1 MYVPCFQSPHS
12 EPVNMFK
19 AKGRFA
25 LHLSASQLTA
35 FFIFSLICSLWSPTG
50 VALAQDNNHISVW
63 SSLSSPA
70 KRWNSQVGLRA
81 LEYYFVLHST
91 FIHVV
96 WLMLAISPDETVPQQ
111 DMIDGSHIPNPYLHQ
126 TLWAIYF
133 CQQPRNSDVPTGV
146 GKTCFFPEIS
156 FCTRSIFNP
165 FRCLIHMQSKWS
177 FQPVKWEALCLL
189 KFLIWISCFVLEL
202 SIWTVLP
209 WLSFLTHL
217 SDVWP
222 HSLAPLSLIRVEQ
235 SLSCDKWNGENYS
248 LKIYSV

>member
-12 EPVNMFK
+12 EPVNVFK

-25 LHLSASQLTA
+25 LHLSVSQLTA

-111 DMIDGSHIPNPYLHQ
+111 DMIDGSHIPNPYPPSDP
-126 TLWAIYF
+126 A
-133 CQQPRNSDVPTGV
+133 RNLFLPTTKKFG
-146 GKTCFFPEIS
+146 CPYRCWENLFFPEIS

-222 HSLAPLSLIRVEQ
+222 HSLTPLSLIRVEQ
-235 SLSCDKWNGENYS
+235 SLSCDKWNGENCS

>member
-1 MYVPCFQSPHS
+1 MKFTSWTAGTGVLFCAPLHIHS
-12 EPVNMFK
+12 
-19 AKGRFA
+19 
-25 LHLSASQLTA
+25 
-35 FFIFSLICSLWSPTG
+35 CSLTDAGNFP
-50 VALAQDNNHISVW
+50 
-63 SSLSSPA
+63 
-70 KRWNSQVGLRA
+70 RWNCATAGHDR
-81 LEYYFVLHST
+81 
-91 FIHVV
+91 
-96 WLMLAISPDETVPQQ
+96 WLSYPKSLPPSDPARNLFLPTTKKL
-111 DMIDGSHIPNPYLHQ
+111 GCPYRCWENL
-126 TLWAIYF
+126 
-133 CQQPRNSDVPTGV
+133 
-146 GKTCFFPEIS
+146 FFPEIS

-222 HSLAPLSLIRVEQ
+222 HSLTPLSLIRVEQ
-235 SLSCDKWNGENYS
+235 SLSCDKWNGENCS